1 MDLLLRSWRT
11 VPAVLAAVVLAA
23 WGGLAAGA
31 ESWPGSRDGLEFAWQ
46 ASNRPNSVT
55 DPVTQSTRSCRV
67 TPRGMAVFGRFFDM
81 DLSSTAGLRR
91 GGEFVVEG
99 EREPRPAASAKTHQV
114 TVEAVITPG
123 PAPKAVARI
132 ITFLTGA
139 GTANFMLGQ
148 ESDALVL
155 HLRTSETA
163 GTDVPAVK
171 LGKVAEGRPVHVLV
185 SYSPGHLTC
194 LRDGEPVAL
203 PSLAG
208 DLGNWAPQTIVFGG
222 GWKGQIEGVAI
233 YSRALG
239 AEEAKAHYAMAAA
252 RLKGRKAAERLVVEA
267 RLVATTATP
276 DPKDIAP
283 YVRALTG
290 HRYEVVKVEQGRY
303 DRKEL
308 LAARWAILDKTVLP
322 TTRRVGESYRLVL
335 ERFEDHPEL
344 EPERLVMDGA
354 TSDLPLFYEVEP

>member
-1 MDLLLRSWRT
+1 MDLLLRSWKA

-46 ASNRPNSVT
+46 ASNRPNLVT

-67 TPRGMAVFGRFFDM
+67 TPRGVAVFGRFFDM
-81 DLSSTAGLRR
+81 DLR

-132 ITFLTGA
+132 ITFSAGA
-139 GTANFMLGQ
+139 GPANFMLGQ
-148 ESDALVL
+148 EGDELVL

-163 GTDVPAVK
+163 GADVPAMK
-171 LGKVAEGRPVHVLV
+171 LGNVAEGRPVHVLV
-185 SYSPGHLTC
+185 SYSPGHLMC

-203 PSLAG
+203 PPLGG
-208 DLGNWAPQTIVFGG
+208 DLGNWAPQAIVFGG

-239 AEEAKAHYAMAAA
+239 AEEAKAHYALAAA
-252 RLKGRKAAERLVVEA
+252 RVKGRKAAERLVFEA

-308 LAARWAILDKTVLP
+308 LAAHWAILDKTVLP